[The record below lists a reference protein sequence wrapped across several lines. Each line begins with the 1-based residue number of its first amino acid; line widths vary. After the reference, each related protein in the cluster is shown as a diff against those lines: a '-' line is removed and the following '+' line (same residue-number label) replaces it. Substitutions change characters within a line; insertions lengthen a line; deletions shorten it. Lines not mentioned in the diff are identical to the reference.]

1 MFSKFKY
8 NFLNIFK
15 LKKIIFIRWCG
26 LFKKWICLDT
36 WLEIKEHGKIF
47 VRAIRNTYI
56 TFTFMI
62 ENTLNIKY

>member
-26 LFKKWICLDT
+26 LFKKWICLEPK
-36 WLEIKEHGKIF
+36 LEIKEHGKISF
-47 VRAIRNTYI
+47 AIFYQVSTYI
-56 TFTFMI
+56 TFTF
-62 ENTLNIKY
+62 KD